1 MEYTSQ
7 PIIGTNALLAV
18 FNPAPL
24 CNRELL
30 NRQRISITIK
40 LQLHSN
46 TAKGT
51 TDDFAFDHQL
61 VFPFLLVRLALF
73 AQANRDACRCPSA
86 NLHAS
91 HLTSPLDY
99 SADSTELNTRQREH
113 EPAVQLPSSFHAV
126 TASR

>member
-30 NRQRISITIK
+30 NRQCISITIK

-73 AQANRDACRCPSA
+73 AQAIAMRADVRLPIFM
-86 NLHAS
+86 LHIS
-91 HLTSPLDY
+91 PVLWIIQLTQQS
-99 SADSTELNTRQREH
+99 
-113 EPAVQLPSSFHAV
+113 
-126 TASR
+126 